1 MKARFQDQDFEGS
14 SSAKVSSLGA
24 DRQVQAL
31 GVRKVV
37 WLGRRLGRGDM
48 DMRQHRVH
56 PGWLAET
63 GPTKTPTK
71 CWSPAGSQWISP
83 DSYRVIFR

>member
-1 MKARFQDQDFEGS
+1 
-14 SSAKVSSLGA
+14 
-24 DRQVQAL
+24 
-31 GVRKVV
+31 
-37 WLGRRLGRGDM
+37 M